1 MPEIGD
7 DVDEPER
14 VAAMAD
20 RQRDAWQRTIDDA
33 RDLAAEREDAGWETV
48 VFPALDTA
56 TEPPEDGVAGR
67 YGLVHVVPGNYAD
80 SAARLAENAVD
91 AYDVYRAENEG
102 RVFLVTELLDTDAEL
117 AVFVVATYELRYA
130 DGVIDAATDDD
141 RMYSHFETLD
151 STHLASVEHAEPEKF
166 FPEPALSG

>member
-7 DVDEPER
+7 DIEEPER

-33 RDLAAEREDAGWETV
+33 RELAAEREDAGWETAL
-48 VFPALDTA
+48 FPALDTA
-56 TEPPEDGVAGR
+56 TEPPEDGVEGR

-80 SAARLAENAVD
+80 EARRLSADAVD
-91 AYDVYRAENEG
+91 AYDVYRAENDG

-117 AVFVVATYELRYA
+117 AVFVVASYELRYA
-130 DGVIDAATDDD
+130 DGLIEAATDDD
-141 RMYSHFETLD
+141 RMYSHFRKLD
-151 STHLASVEHAEPEKF
+151 GTHLASVEHAEPEKF
-166 FPEPALSG
+166 FPDPALSA